1 VVKIRAPN
9 MIFEG
14 EKVNQ
19 LRQTPNWQK
28 LSNRTAVW
36 GLDNSIWKDG
46 LVKMC
51 PPILQDQQMD
61 FVEASEVRQT
71 VDKDYNKY
79 LILLTL
85 VLTGTLK
92 VV

>member
-1 VVKIRAPN
+1 
-9 MIFEG
+9 
-14 EKVNQ
+14 
-19 LRQTPNWQK
+19 
-28 LSNRTAVW
+28 
-36 GLDNSIWKDG
+36 
-46 LVKMC
+46 MC

-71 VDKDYNKY
+71 VDKDYDKY